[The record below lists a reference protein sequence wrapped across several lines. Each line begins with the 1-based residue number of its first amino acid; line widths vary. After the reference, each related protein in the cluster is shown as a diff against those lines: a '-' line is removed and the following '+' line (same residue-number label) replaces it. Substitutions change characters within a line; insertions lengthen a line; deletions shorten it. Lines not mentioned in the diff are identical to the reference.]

1 MAISCMMMMSQAASS
16 TAAMAPRDGEGGGRR
31 HHFVL
36 VHGLCHGAWCWYR
49 VATALRRAGHRVTA
63 LDMDAAGASP
73 ARVDEVR
80 TFEDYSRPL
89 LAALAALPPSGDGER
104 VVLVGHSHGG
114 FSVALAAERFPERL
128 AAVVFLTASMP
139 PVGRAMANTTDE
151 YVSFVGADFFLD
163 SRVLEQTNPDIPG
176 NPEIF
181 GPNFM
186 AQKLYQLSPPED
198 LTLALSLIRP
208 ANRFTGDA
216 LMRDAGLL
224 TKERYGSTRR
234 VFVVVE
240 DDHAIPVE
248 FQRRMVAENP
258 GVEVVDIAGADHMA
272 MISKPAKLAD
282 LLVILAWYQE
292 PGTNAPS
299 LVVQP
304 STSHSSSPVAASS
317 IVHDTSQLVA
327 NGRVLRHPRPTL
339 ELVADGHILHRPCH
353 VGARRRWTRPPS
365 STPHAR
371 AHPPMSTGGGAM
383 ELGGGGHESVERRR
397 RHQHHFVLVHGL
409 CHGAWCWYKAAAAL
423 RRAGHRATALDM
435 AASGAH
441 PARVDEVRT
450 FEDYSRPLL
459 DALAALPPAGGD
471 GDDEERVVLV
481 GHSQGGFSV
490 ALAAERFPERVAAVV
505 FLTAAMPP
513 VGRPMSATTV
523 EHVNYVGVE
532 FFLDSM
538 ELEQQNADIPG
549 NPVIFGP
556 NFMAQILYHLSPQED
571 LTLGLSLIRPTNKF
585 TGDALMRDPGLLT
598 KERYGSTRRVF
609 VVVEDDRGIP
619 VEFQRRMIA
628 ENPGVEVV
636 DFAGADHMAMISSP
650 AKLAELLVR
659 IADKAHEP

>member
-1 MAISCMMMMSQAASS
+1 
-16 TAAMAPRDGEGGGRR
+16 
-31 HHFVL
+31 
-36 VHGLCHGAWCWYR
+36 
-49 VATALRRAGHRVTA
+49 
-63 LDMDAAGASP
+63 
-73 ARVDEVR
+73 
-80 TFEDYSRPL
+80 
-89 LAALAALPPSGDGER
+89 
-104 VVLVGHSHGG
+104 
-114 FSVALAAERFPERL
+114 
-128 AAVVFLTASMP
+128 
-139 PVGRAMANTTDE
+139 
-151 YVSFVGADFFLD
+151 
-163 SRVLEQTNPDIPG
+163 
-176 NPEIF
+176 
-181 GPNFM
+181 M
-186 AQKLYQLSPPED
+186 AQ
-198 LTLALSLIRP
+198 A
-208 ANRFTGDA
+208 
-216 LMRDAGLL
+216 
-224 TKERYGSTRR
+224 
-234 VFVVVE
+234 
-240 DDHAIPVE
+240 
-248 FQRRMVAENP
+248 
-258 GVEVVDIAGADHMA
+258 
-272 MISKPAKLAD
+272 
-282 LLVILAWYQE
+282 
-292 PGTNAPS
+292 
-299 LVVQP
+299 
-304 STSHSSSPVAASS
+304 
-317 IVHDTSQLVA
+317 
-327 NGRVLRHPRPTL
+327 
-339 ELVADGHILHRPCH
+339 
-353 VGARRRWTRPPS
+353 
-365 STPHAR
+365 
-371 AHPPMSTGGGAM
+371 PMSTGGGAM

-505 FLTAAMPP
+505 LLTAAMPP
-513 VGRPMSATTV
+513 VGRPMSATTE
-523 EHVNYVGVE
+523 EHVNYVGAE

-619 VEFQRRMIA
+619 AEFQRRMVA
-628 ENPGVEVV
+628 ESPGVEVV

-659 IADKAHEP
+659 IADKAQ

>member
-1 MAISCMMMMSQAASS
+1 
-16 TAAMAPRDGEGGGRR
+16 
-31 HHFVL
+31 
-36 VHGLCHGAWCWYR
+36 
-49 VATALRRAGHRVTA
+49 
-63 LDMDAAGASP
+63 
-73 ARVDEVR
+73 
-80 TFEDYSRPL
+80 
-89 LAALAALPPSGDGER
+89 
-104 VVLVGHSHGG
+104 
-114 FSVALAAERFPERL
+114 
-128 AAVVFLTASMP
+128 
-139 PVGRAMANTTDE
+139 
-151 YVSFVGADFFLD
+151 
-163 SRVLEQTNPDIPG
+163 
-176 NPEIF
+176 
-181 GPNFM
+181 
-186 AQKLYQLSPPED
+186 
-198 LTLALSLIRP
+198 
-208 ANRFTGDA
+208 
-216 LMRDAGLL
+216 
-224 TKERYGSTRR
+224 
-234 VFVVVE
+234 
-240 DDHAIPVE
+240 
-248 FQRRMVAENP
+248 
-258 GVEVVDIAGADHMA
+258 
-272 MISKPAKLAD
+272 
-282 LLVILAWYQE
+282 
-292 PGTNAPS
+292 
-299 LVVQP
+299 
-304 STSHSSSPVAASS
+304 
-317 IVHDTSQLVA
+317 
-327 NGRVLRHPRPTL
+327 
-339 ELVADGHILHRPCH
+339 
-353 VGARRRWTRPPS
+353 
-365 STPHAR
+365 
-371 AHPPMSTGGGAM
+371 MSTGGGAM

-397 RHQHHFVLVHGL
+397 RDQHHFVLVHGL

-513 VGRPMSATTV
+513 VGRPMSATTE